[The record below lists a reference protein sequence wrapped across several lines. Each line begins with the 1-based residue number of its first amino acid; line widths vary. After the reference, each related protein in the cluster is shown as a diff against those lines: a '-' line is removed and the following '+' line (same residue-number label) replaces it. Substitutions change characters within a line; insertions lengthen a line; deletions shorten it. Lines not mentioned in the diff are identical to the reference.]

1 MSSTPWDNATD
12 ETLAL
17 ERAEDIKAAQEERRT
32 TMGAL
37 LPPGLLEGT
46 PGSPPRHGQGFSG
59 LSTRPTL
66 VLLGLDLPASL
77 RSGIRARLDREA
89 PGVFGLHLTG
99 EDALPSGAKAAK
111 ASGRGF
117 FAPSRELT
125 ENESLDSSQGATAA
139 VERAQT
145 PLISQTRGT
154 IGVDARSPRHK
165 RGEPSRAAKVQAALS
180 AGHSVSLEVIP
191 GPGVWARGRFLRDL
205 ESLLEGIDGCDD
217 CNGCKDDEVG
227 RKAKRGGPTVLLLE
241 GHQRNRSGG
250 GAEVRHGTRFATALG
265 PAQIDSSVGRAP
277 PRTFGRGTGGPSAA
291 VAMAT
296 KRRKCL
302 LEEAAQCLHDLRT
315 THGATPS
322 QFLAITAESRATAG
336 AMPVQEAH
344 HVHERG
350 EGNDRNGRGA
360 FRSIRHVSTG
370 GALKATVDVGYAS
383 RLDVLLAACLML
395 LYPHRQYD
403 VGQSEA
409 GNDRE
414 NRSKV
419 PQSVHEETARPG
431 ITGADETD
439 LSNASD
445 LAKACRNHFA
455 SARSARVVADLLEVV
470 DVSTLPI
477 DTAVALNRITQSQVW
492 PVASPRVDFTG
503 CPASAAFTGWIVA
516 AATAAVELALGGGGA
531 KAAPPKSSTN
541 GLRLDIGVNEVM
553 ALSGVTSEAKPG
565 GLWGAARRRSTME
578 AGGETALPEGAQ
590 KARCQE
596 RDLLERLE
604 ARVVDEI
611 VTVLD
616 DDLPWLVQTEAVG
629 EEVERRADRRRC
641 RVSEAFAAIMDT
653 VLRPYQ
659 VGQTCRR

>member
-17 ERAEDIKAAQEERRT
+17 EREEDMEAAQDERRT
-32 TMGAL
+32 TTGAL
-37 LPPGLLEGT
+37 LPPGLLDST
-46 PGSPPRHGQGFSG
+46 PGSPPRHGQSSSG

-66 VLLGLDLPASL
+66 VLLGLNLPAFL

-89 PGVFGLHLTG
+89 PGVFGLHLSG
-99 EDALPSGAKAAK
+99 EDAFPSGAKAAK

-125 ENESLDSSQGATAA
+125 ESESLDSRQGAAAA

-145 PLISQTRGT
+145 PLLSHTGGT
-154 IGVDARSPRHK
+154 IGVDTRSPRHNL
-165 RGEPSRAAKVQAALS
+165 GEPSRAAKVQAALS
-180 AGHSVSLEVIP
+180 AGRSVSLEVTP
-191 GPGVWARGRFLRDL
+191 GPGLWARGRFLRDL
-205 ESLLEGIDGCDD
+205 ESLLEGIDGIDG
-217 CNGCKDDEVG
+217 CNGCQDDELG

-250 GAEVRHGTRFATALG
+250 GAEVGHGTRFATALG
-265 PAQIDSSVGRAP
+265 PAQIDSSMGRAP
-277 PRTFGRGTGGPSAA
+277 PRTFGGGTGGPSAT
-291 VAMAT
+291 VAIAT

-322 QFLAITAESRATAG
+322 PFLAITAESRATAA

-344 HVHERG
+344 HAHERG
-350 EGNDRNGRGA
+350 EGNYHGGRGA
-360 FRSIRHVSTG
+360 FCSIRRVRTG
-370 GALKATVDVGYAS
+370 GALKATTDVGYAS
-383 RLDVLLAACLML
+383 RLDILLAACLML
-395 LYPHRQYD
+395 LYPHRKYD
-403 VGQSEA
+403 VGESEA
-409 GNDRE
+409 GNHRG
-414 NRSKV
+414 NRSKG
-419 PQSVHEETARPG
+419 PQLAHEEPARPG
-431 ITGADETD
+431 NTGGDETD
-439 LSNASD
+439 LSNVAG
-445 LAKACRNHFA
+445 LAKACRKHFA
-455 SARSARVVADLLEVV
+455 SARSARVVAHLLEVV
-470 DVSTLPI
+470 DVVALPI
-477 DTAVALNRITQSQVW
+477 DTAVALNRITGSQAW

-531 KAAPPKSSTN
+531 KVAPTKSSTN
-541 GLRLDIGVNEVM
+541 GLRLDIGVQETM
-553 ALSGVTSEAKPG
+553 ALSDVTSEAKPG
-565 GLWGAARRRSTME
+565 LLRGAARRRSTME
-578 AGGETALPEGAQ
+578 AGDETALPEGAQ

-604 ARVVDEI
+604 ARVVDES

-629 EEVERRADRRRC
+629 EEVERRAGRRRC
-641 RVSEAFAAIMDT
+641 RVSEAFATILDT
-653 VLRPYQ
+653 VLRTYQ
-659 VGQTCRR
+659 VG